1 MLRLVLLYNHREGIN
16 PEGKEESKM
25 KYDTTMEMM
34 VDEVLAEMEAKGEKL
49 PNFRWGSEEEG
60 E

>member
-1 MLRLVLLYNHREGIN
+1 
-16 PEGKEESKM
+16 M
-25 KYDTTMEMM
+25 KYDTMMEMM
-34 VDEVLAEMEAKGEKL
+34 VDEVLAEMEKNGEKL